1 MMEKQTMRRLLTA
14 LALMIAAGPAAHAA
28 CKDEVASALE
38 RQRKTSGFRMQTK
51 MLSEQGLVDMTV
63 DYMLP
68 NRMRQVVTST
78 TEPKPVETIVVGRD
92 AWSRLEGEEWRPL
105 HPQIA
110 DALAAQMQETLGDDP
125 GTLGD
130 FECLGKQAGRRQ
142 ELARLPGRE
151 RRAAGPKDLSP
162 GVKRQ
167 AEAARPAGARHLRR
181 SDHRAAHAQ
190 HLRARR
196 QAR

>member
-28 CKDEVASALE
+28 CKDEVASALD

-63 DYMLP
+63 DYVLP
-68 NRMRQVVTST
+68 DRMRQVVIST
-78 TEPKPVETIVVGRD
+78 TDPKPVETIVVGRD
-92 AWSRLEGEEWRPL
+92 AWSRIEGEDWRPL

-125 GTLGD
+125 GTIGD
-130 FECLGKQAGRRQ
+130 FECLGKQAGGRQ
-142 ELARLPGRE
+142 EPARLPGRE
-151 RRAAGPKDLSP
+151 RRA
-162 GVKRQ
+162 
-167 AEAARPAGARHLRR
+167 
-181 SDHRAAHAQ
+181 
-190 HLRARR
+190 RARKTS
-196 QAR
+196 APAPTTSPSCPTGPCA